1 MNRIYYSL
9 QQKKKTKQKNHSI
22 STLFANITILWPFQ
36 SLMIRVNEINK
47 VFYFD
52 YEQTVQKILFNPFRK
67 AQNTRKLIET
77 SNKPVFKDKILI
89 V

>member
-1 MNRIYYSL
+1 MKLN
-9 QQKKKTKQKNHSI
+9 QQ
-22 STLFANITILWPFQ
+22 
-36 SLMIRVNEINK
+36 

-77 SNKPVFKDKILI
+77 SNKPVFKDKFL
-89 V
+89 